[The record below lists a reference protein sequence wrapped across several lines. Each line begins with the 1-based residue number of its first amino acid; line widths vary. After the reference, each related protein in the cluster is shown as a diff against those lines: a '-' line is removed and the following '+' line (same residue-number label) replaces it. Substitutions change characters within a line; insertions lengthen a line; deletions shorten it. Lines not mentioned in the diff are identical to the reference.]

1 MKAKRRLS
9 KDCRFWP
16 DPSLDLARAGRS
28 MQVFNHG
35 GSVLMVRFSD
45 GFEFDNEDSN
55 IRPGEVMGFFKGHH
69 LENYPRNSSK
79 YQYNLADTCY
89 IEQIREAEGY
99 ESLP

>member
-1 MKAKRRLS
+1 MKAKRKLS

-16 DPSLDLARAGRS
+16 DPSLDLARAGRG
-28 MQVFNHG
+28 MQVFNH
-35 GSVLMVRFSD
+35 SDQVYVVRFSD
-45 GFEFDNEDSN
+45 GVEYNSEDSD

-69 LENYPRNSSK
+69 LKNYLRNFSK
-79 YQYNLADTCY
+79 YQHNLTDTCY